1 MSKTNIEYFN
11 DIYKSFVKEIGE
23 NLPEYKLSII
33 KHYEKLLSYD
43 NEMLSEIY
51 VKEFMSSISDHIDA
65 ITKDDDTIFDGE
77 KELYFLRDIDF
88 RYLWKIKMSLK
99 IS

>member
-43 NEMLSEIY
+43 NEKWNTLPKAYHQLDSLRNEY
-51 VKEFMSSISDHIDA
+51 E
-65 ITKDDDTIFDGE
+65 E
-77 KELYFLRDIDF
+77 KNDKTRLTFLEDF
-88 RYLWKIKMSLK
+88 
-99 IS
+99 

>member
-11 DIYKSFVKEIGE
+11 DIFKSFVKEIGE

-43 NEMLSEIY
+43 NEMLSVNYQGLVPVLINAI
-51 VKEFMSSISDHIDA
+51 KEQED
-65 ITKDDDTIFDGE
+65 
-77 KELYFLRDIDF
+77 
-88 RYLWKIKMSLK
+88 K
-99 IS
+99 ISRLGNLVEQLIKE